1 MVNHGGMSVALPT
14 IARHFNAD
22 LTTAQWVI
30 IAEGLAISALIL
42 PMGRLSDVLGRKRV
56 LITGMSLF
64 SAGAAL
70 ASVSPGIGYL
80 IAFMALQGLGA
91 AMLQGTAIAIVTS
104 VFPEDERGKGI
115 GSHGSVAGA
124 GGVLGPVL
132 GGLLITAFDWR
143 WIFYANASL
152 AIVAIVAAACLIRSE
167 VLRQD
172 TRSPKYDFTGA
183 ALSAVVLLTF
193 LLAVSNGSQMG
204 WTSGPILAAALGFAL
219 FMAVFVWWELRSD
232 VPLLD
237 LRLFRSRVFSIGLS
251 TNFMSFVATT
261 SARFLLPFY
270 LQGALGYTPAVVG
283 LVLLPN
289 AASRIVLGVVGG
301 HLSDRFG
308 RRPFTVAGLLLSAT
322 GLFVL
327 ASLSVSSSLVHVL
340 VGVLLQSAGTGL
352 FPVAE
357 LRFDIQRRGDRQA
370 WRRLRLRKPLP
381 KLRYRDGYRGRH
393 LDNRGRDGRPRIR
406 ARHQRSPQFG
416 PRHRSAILVHGG
428 PESGVH
434 GNGSASACKCGG
446 VFLQQPNWFAADRF
460 RRVNE
465 AYRVLSSPLSRSEYD
480 RERLATSERMNHDR
494 EKRARFEQWKRA
506 QAQKDPISR
515 VVSRTRYRIRRLFG
529 L

>member
-1 MVNHGGMSVALPT
+1 MLASGIADRPAYRWWVFSAVALGTLASVVNHGGMSVALPT

-42 PMGRLSDVLGRKRV
+42 PIGRLSHVLGRKRV
-56 LITGMSLF
+56 LIAGMSLF
-64 SAGAAL
+64 ATGAAL
-70 ASVSPGIGYL
+70 ASISPGIGYL
-80 IAFMALQGLGA
+80 IAFMTLQGLGA

-143 WIFYANASL
+143 WIFYVNASL
-152 AIVAIVAAACLIRSE
+152 AIVAIIAAACLIRSE

-204 WTSGPILAAALGFAL
+204 WTSGPILAAALGFAVFL
-219 FMAVFVWWELRSD
+219 AAFVWWELHSD

-308 RRPFTVAGLLLSAT
+308 RRPFTVTGLLLSAA

-340 VGVLLQSAGTGL
+340 VGVLLQSAGTG
-352 FPVAE
+352 FFQSPNSASIFSAVE
-357 LRFDIQRRGDRQA
+357 T
-370 WRRLRLRKPLP
+370 
-381 KLRYRDGYRGRH
+381 GRH
-393 LDNRGRDGRPRIR
+393 GVVSAFVSLSRNSGTVTGTAVATSIVVAVMAGRGYEPDINAVLCSVPGTGLLSSFM
-406 ARHQRSPQFG
+406 AGLKAVFMVMGALQ
-416 PRHRSAILVHGG
+416 L
-428 PESGVH
+428 
-434 GNGSASACKCGG
+434 ASA
-446 VFLQQPNWFAADRF
+446 AASF
-460 RRVNE
+460 F
-465 AYRVLSSPLSRSEYD
+465 SSPTGLQP
-480 RERLATSERMNHDR
+480 TSLPEN
-494 EKRARFEQWKRA
+494 
-506 QAQKDPISR
+506 
-515 VVSRTRYRIRRLFG
+515 
-529 L
+529 